1 MILAEASQTIREV
14 SSSKHCWRADKG
26 LDNDSITERK
36 ERVLERKNIG
46 RVMEGHYLVQ
56 KDEEGVLDMS
66 LRSFSSMRRITRE
79 KK

>member
-1 MILAEASQTIREV
+1 
-14 SSSKHCWRADKG
+14 
-26 LDNDSITERK
+26 
-36 ERVLERKNIG
+36 
-46 RVMEGHYLVQ
+46 MEGHYLVQ